1 MVELAKPKN
10 SDSGGKEMYWIVD
23 CEDLCWS
30 PGVEVANREKC
41 YVVKCIL
48 TGDHY
53 EIEKKEAINIH
64 PSCLGKWNTSQLI
77 SC

>member
-1 MVELAKPKN
+1 MVELANPN
-10 SDSGGKEMYWIVD
+10 RSSEIGGKEMYWIVD

-30 PGVEVANREKC
+30 PGVEVANQGDS

-53 EIEKKEAINIH
+53 
-64 PSCLGKWNTSQLI
+64 
-77 SC
+77 